1 MKKALSVLFSLTLIF
16 SSGTSAFADSQDKK
30 LDKIYELIEKTNNKI
45 EKKIED
51 GVAAADKLKAKY
63 LEDVRKL
70 KLKSKVAGLESQKQ
84 ASFAAAGVNDTARTA
99 QIDAQIQEATA
110 KVDQEIHGLEQEI
123 DQATAKLITPE
134 DKDGS
139 AVSQRIG
146 ALESKL
152 NQGSDRYEELTRR
165 YTEKLNKI
173 ITDVYDETYKLASY
187 AIDKAA
193 EQGIVVERY
202 WKLVKFADR
211 EVWIDPVWVVGIN

>member
-16 SSGTSAFADSQDKK
+16 SFGTSAFADSQDKK

-84 ASFAAAGVNDTARTA
+84 ASFAATGVNDTARTA
-99 QIDAQIQEATA
+99 QIDVQIQEATA

-123 DQATAKLITPE
+123 DQATAQLITPD